1 MRRPGVLDWLGATVI
16 WSFVSIAS
24 GVILSEGMGAP
35 EELGVMLCFGM
46 FFSGVVGAR
55 LWWLRLPEDDRRR
68 TGLTTGEAQLTRLE
82 EVEVRLAEV
91 EALHDRVA
99 ELEDRLDFSERLLAN
114 ANPRALEGR
123 RDA

>member
-1 MRRPGVLDWLGATVI
+1 MRKPTTLDWLGATVI

-55 LWWLRLPEDDRRR
+55 LWWLRRPEPEPAPRH
-68 TGLTTGEAQLTRLE
+68 GLTTGEVQG
-82 EVEVRLAEV
+82 EVF
-91 EALHDRVA
+91 A
-99 ELEDRLDFSERLLAN
+99 ELEDLRNRVMELEERADFAERLMLRAGERVAEEREN
-114 ANPRALEGR
+114 A
-123 RDA
+123 